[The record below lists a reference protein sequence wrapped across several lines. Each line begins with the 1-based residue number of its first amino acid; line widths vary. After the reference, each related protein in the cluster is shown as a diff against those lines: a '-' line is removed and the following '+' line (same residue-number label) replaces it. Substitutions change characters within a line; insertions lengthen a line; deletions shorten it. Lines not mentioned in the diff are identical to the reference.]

1 MFLRREKIH
10 LLFGRPH
17 KRSRLGLWGHVRAFL
32 QPSSFHFFSLVSN
45 AESAMQG
52 CAARWPDIGPEVSP
66 ELVVS
71 ELGLLGF

>member
-1 MFLRREKIH
+1 LGARPSVPAA
-10 LLFGRPH
+10 LFV
-17 KRSRLGLWGHVRAFL
+17 S
-32 QPSSFHFFSLVSN
+32 FFSLVSN